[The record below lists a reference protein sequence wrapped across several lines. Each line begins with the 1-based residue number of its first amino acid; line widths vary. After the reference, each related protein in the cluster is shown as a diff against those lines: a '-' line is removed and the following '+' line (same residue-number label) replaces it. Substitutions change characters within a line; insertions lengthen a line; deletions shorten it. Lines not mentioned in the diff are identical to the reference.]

1 MLIARALGPLI
12 RAEEWTL
19 ERLHSIGL
27 AWGLAII
34 VLTLLVRLAIVPL
47 TVRQFRSQRRLAAHA
62 PELKRLKER
71 HEGDTERLREATLSY
86 YREHKINP
94 LATLAPLLL
103 QLPVFVSLYYL
114 MRQDVRSGLFQ
125 HASFLFIP
133 DLTARPHGAVLALLI
148 LAYTGS
154 QLGSS
159 FLATQSMEGS
169 HKKLALALPLVF
181 VGFATRF
188 PAGLLVYWITSS
200 LWNLGQQLAL
210 WRARAQAALVEVAP
224 AVLVEA
230 PAGVAGVAA
239 PPKPHSRSKKKRRRR
254 RPSAAR

>member
-12 RAEEWTL
+12 DAEEWIL
-19 ERLHSIGL
+19 ETLHSIGF
-27 AWGLAII
+27 AWGFAII

-114 MRQDVRSGLFQ
+114 MRQDVKSGLFQ
-125 HASFLFIP
+125 HAGFLFIP
-133 DLTARPHGAVLALLI
+133 DLTARPHGAVLAFLI

-154 QLGSS
+154 QLASS
-159 FLATQSMEGS
+159 LIATRAMEGG

-210 WRARAQAALVEVAP
+210 WRARAQAAVDEVAP

-230 PAGVAGVAA
+230 PGGADAA
-239 PPKPHSRSKKKRRRR
+239 PSRPKPHPRSKKKHRRRR
-254 RPSAAR
+254 ATPR